1 MVAKDG
7 AESILSRRT
16 CAAFRAV
23 SMSLYWQPVSRG
35 GSQKEM
41 KDDDIHISDNADEA
55 AKKVSE
61 DLKKEGWC
69 IKKDGN
75 GKDKK
80 HAEEDDVH

>member
-1 MVAKDG
+1 
-7 AESILSRRT
+7 
-16 CAAFRAV
+16 
-23 SMSLYWQPVSRG
+23 
-35 GSQKEM
+35 M